1 MDPLSLI
8 LQALLSGA
16 ISASSGV
23 AQDAYNALKSLIKE
37 KLAHKGQAD
46 SSYLL
51 EKYAEKPDQVRGLLK
66 DELAAS
72 SIDKDPQIIELATE
86 LLKQLKES
94 GLSDASFT
102 VNVEGGT
109 VQGLVQQ
116 NSGVIN
122 QNFS

>member
-1 MDPLSLI
+1 M
-8 LQALLSGA
+8 SGA

-37 KLAHKGQAD
+37 KLAHKGKAD

-51 EKYAEKPDQVRGLLK
+51 EKYAEKPDQVRGLLQ

-94 GLSDASFT
+94 ELSDSSFT